1 MAVATGLTL
10 RGALDVQHA
19 VASARH
25 VEARS
30 GLDALVDDDRV
41 VRWGT
46 QRALL
51 NAAAMQKKW
60 EHKVRHMLE
69 NEVDPSVATCEE
81 TIKRVAKLHELIDE
95 WREQPGQYAV
105 PWHKVEG
112 KSMRE
117 WMDEFDM
124 ASALLVASTA
134 Q

>member
-1 MAVATGLTL
+1 MRSTLTIESCPL
-10 RGALDVQHA
+10 QHA

-25 VEARS
+25 AEARS
-30 GLDALVDDDRV
+30 GLDALVEDDRV

-60 EHKVRHMLE
+60 EQKVKHMLE
-69 NEVDPSVATCEE
+69 NELTPSVLTCEE
-81 TIKRVAKLHELIDE
+81 TIKRVGKLRELIAE
-95 WREQPGQYAV
+95 WKEQPGQYAV
-105 PWHKVEG
+105 PWHKVDG
-112 KSMRE
+112 RSMRE

-134 Q
+134 K